1 MFGIMLSDKKSK
13 CSVRLSLLETITLG
27 SPGMPQARGDR
38 RGAGGGALGPVVL
51 VSLVVVTLLCTVAL
65 VVALSVVGSGLSG
78 RMDEADRRVGV
89 LLQRITD
96 LEAENDYLFE
106 DREGKEIAVCVIP
119 ECRSF

>member
-1 MFGIMLSDKKSK
+1 
-13 CSVRLSLLETITLG
+13 
-27 SPGMPQARGDR
+27 MPPARGDR
-38 RGAGGGALGPVVL
+38 RGGGGGALGPVVL

-78 RMDEADRRVGV
+78 RMDEADRRAGV

-106 DREGKEIAVCVIP
+106 DREGKEIKVCVIP

>member
-1 MFGIMLSDKKSK
+1 
-13 CSVRLSLLETITLG
+13 
-27 SPGMPQARGDR
+27 MPQARSDR
-38 RGAGGGALGPVVL
+38 RGGGGGALGPVVL
-51 VSLVVVTLLCTVAL
+51 VSLAVVTLLCTVAL

-78 RMDEADRRVGV
+78 RMDGADRRVGV

-106 DREGKEIAVCVIP
+106 DREGKDIEVCVIS

>member
-1 MFGIMLSDKKSK
+1 
-13 CSVRLSLLETITLG
+13 
-27 SPGMPQARGDR
+27 MPQARGDR

-78 RMDEADRRVGV
+78 RVDEADRRVGV

-106 DREGKEIAVCVIP
+106 DREGKEIEGSVIP

>member
-1 MFGIMLSDKKSK
+1 
-13 CSVRLSLLETITLG
+13 
-27 SPGMPQARGDR
+27 MPHPRADGRG
-38 RGAGGGALGPVVL
+38 GGGALGPVVL

-78 RMDEADRRVGV
+78 RMDDADRRVGV

-106 DREGKEIAVCVIP
+106 DREGKEIKVCVIP